1 MRGDGGHCYA
11 MTYVLSYSAAKLSS
25 IYTIGPIVND
35 GLQCAGHQFDA
46 GANNLKDGWACLAV
60 VASDTLGNKQV
71 SRPIRICVTVNAPA
85 STSCPDFKPVTAVV
99 LSDPVEIDTSVPLV
113 GPGGAALQAND
124 EVVVSA
130 VLGVSGINQRWKVTP
145 LDASGMRFSLQGA
158 HPNRGDFG
166 FGQRSGRAGCG
177 NARLHWHG
185 HQRGNR
191 RWTSG
196 GRLHQAV
203 QTVADIPTG

>member
-1 MRGDGGHCYA
+1 
-11 MTYVLSYSAAKLSS
+11 MTCVLSYSANLPS
-25 IYTIGPIVND
+25 IYTIGPIVSD

-71 SRPIRICVTVNAPA
+71 SRPIRICVAVNAPA

-99 LSDPVEIDTSVPLV
+99 LSDPVEIDTSAPLV
-113 GPGGAALQAND
+113 GPGGAALQADD

-158 HPNRGDFG
+158 HGTGSASLSVNGLVVPVAAMPDCTGTLSKKGTDGGLPVVDYTKPCKPWRTFPS
-166 FGQRSGRAGCG
+166 GQL
-177 NARLHWHG
+177 LH
-185 HQRGNR
+185 
-191 RWTSG
+191 
-196 GRLHQAV
+196 
-203 QTVADIPTG
+203 